1 MAIVGSPMTI
11 KPQDLGGE
19 SAATLLKQDES
30 ILIRELF
37 SSVRYGMKAQVA
49 AFLSNYPQLANL
61 TDNQGFTCVHWASK
75 NGDREMLKILAD
87 AGASLD
93 QRTVSEAKM
102 MPIHWA
108 ASDGKISSLSFFLE
122 RRQDINAQDANGCT
136 PVIIAAQ
143 HNQLDCVIY
152 LIKNGADTTLRDTN
166 GDNALHW
173 GAYKGY
179 VEMVGLLTYLLPHE
193 LDSEDIFG
201 QVYHVCGHI
210 TSDAILIFHF
220 SLSSL

>member
-1 MAIVGSPMTI
+1 MAIVGSSMTAN
-11 KPQDLGGE
+11 PHDLGDE
-19 SAATLLKQDES
+19 SSTSLLKQDES

-37 SSVRYGMKAQVA
+37 SSVRYGMKTQVA

-61 TDNQGFTCVHWASK
+61 TDNQGFSCVHWASK
-75 NGDREMLKILAD
+75 NGDRDMLKILAD
-87 AGASLD
+87 AGALLD

-201 QVYHVCGHI
+201 QVKHLFKLISSVP
-210 TSDAILIFHF
+210 ILIFLLITF
-220 SLSSL
+220 M